1 MEGKNGN
8 SHLLVGPS
16 RASNYSLDKMTKD
29 QLNLAPSIRFRQLKK
44 QYFKKVTRSMGVDS
58 SYYLG

>member
-8 SHLLVGPS
+8 SHLLVGS
-16 RASNYSLDKMTKD
+16 SKASNHSLDKMTKD
-29 QLNLAPSIRFRQLKK
+29 QLNLAPSVRFRQLKK
-44 QYFKKVTRSMGVDS
+44 QSFKKVTRSMGVDS